1 MRIRLTQATL
11 FLWLSTSLPFCST
24 LYAISESIEIDR
36 DFASASSG
44 QVNLGSVELFELLPA
59 TNRDSGIA
67 SLRTSFSDR
76 NFVGNTPFL
85 DSFELPESIY
95 KNVVMTWKTPVDA
108 DDDAELI
115 RFEVEWNCPRG
126 REGAAVVDGEFITT
140 GILVEA
146 GPVRLVDTDT
156 SAQTWESELRLRLPL
171 EALSRSGFLEGCLSI
186 NPIYR

>member
-1 MRIRLTQATL
+1 
-11 FLWLSTSLPFCST
+11 
-24 LYAISESIEIDR
+24 
-36 DFASASSG
+36 
-44 QVNLGSVELFELLPA
+44 
-59 TNRDSGIA
+59 
-67 SLRTSFSDR
+67 
-76 NFVGNTPFL
+76 
-85 DSFELPESIY
+85 
-95 KNVVMTWKTPVDA
+95 MTWKTPVDA